1 MLQQHK
7 HLCGTGGHP
16 VRHWT
21 DSPRRACRLFARRDR
36 HVAPQARCL
45 CYYVATQ
52 MRTAFLGIW
61 RAFAVTFFSL
71 CALVENA
78 ITIPFF
84 APAQRLHA
92 RAGWL
97 HRWSRFAS
105 RVVGIRVTTRGAMPP
120 SGLLVSNH
128 LSYLDVIVLSSIR
141 PCVFVAKRDVAAWP
155 FFGWLARAAGT
166 IFVDRQ
172 HRLSSPAVVDLVRAT
187 LASGLVVVLFPEGT
201 SSDGSTVLPFKSA
214 LLESA
219 VQLRCPVAS
228 ASIQYALVDGS
239 VADEVCYWRD
249 MTLVP
254 HLLNLF
260 FKREIRSSCSFS
272 PLRVRTGNRKEI
284 ARELRE
290 EIMWMRS

>member
-1 MLQQHK
+1 
-7 HLCGTGGHP
+7 
-16 VRHWT
+16 
-21 DSPRRACRLFARRDR
+21 
-36 HVAPQARCL
+36 
-45 CYYVATQ
+45 

-71 CALVENA
+71 CALVENTM
-78 ITIPFF
+78 TIPFF
-84 APAQRLHA
+84 ARAQRLHA
-92 RAGWL
+92 RARWL
-97 HRWSRFAS
+97 HRWSRFAC
-105 RVVGIRVTTRGAMPP
+105 RVCGIRVTTRGSMPL
-120 SGLLVSNH
+120 SGLLASNH
-128 LSYLDVIVLSSIR
+128 LSYLDVLVLSSTS

-166 IFVDRQ
+166 IFVDREQ
-172 HRLSSPAVVDLVRAT
+172 RLSSRAVVDLVRAT

-228 ASIQYALVDGS
+228 ASIQYALDDGS
-239 VADEVCYWRD
+239 VVDEVCYWRD
-249 MTLVP
+249 TSLVP

-260 FKREIRSSCSFS
+260 FKGEIRSSCSFS
-272 PLRVRTGNRKEI
+272 PLRVRAGNRKEI